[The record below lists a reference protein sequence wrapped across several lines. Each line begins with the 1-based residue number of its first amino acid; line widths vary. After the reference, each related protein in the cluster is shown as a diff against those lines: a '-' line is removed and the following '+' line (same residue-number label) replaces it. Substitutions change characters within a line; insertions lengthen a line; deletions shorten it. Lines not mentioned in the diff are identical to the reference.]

1 MIRHG
6 RHRTQRTL
14 AAGLAGH
21 LNPVSI
27 KSAAQTNW
35 SMYSQIELDR
45 RGLLDAAFA
54 KRKSRPKAALNS
66 NLMIVYQAKRNSG
79 FDFRR

>member
-14 AAGLAGH
+14 SAGLAGH

-27 KSAAQTNW
+27 KSAAQSNW

-45 RGLLDAAFA
+45 CGLLDVRFRE
-54 KRKSRPKAALNS
+54 KKKPPEGGSQFKPDDG
-66 NLMIVYQAKRNSG
+66 VSG
-79 FDFRR
+79 EGQCGL